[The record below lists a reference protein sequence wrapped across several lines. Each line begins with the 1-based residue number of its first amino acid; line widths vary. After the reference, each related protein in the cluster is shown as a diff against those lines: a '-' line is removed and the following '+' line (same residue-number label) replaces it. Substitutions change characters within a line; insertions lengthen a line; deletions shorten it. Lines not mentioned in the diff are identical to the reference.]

1 MCPSMF
7 SRGKNGALSESGVIV
22 DSMAQ
27 YALVPLHL
35 YLKNPDG
42 SLSGGWLLII
52 VGIVWI
58 ASGARLVWRPSLMVG
73 PSWNQFKVRLPVV
86 AVRAIGVGVVIV
98 GLMLAIVALSA
109 TPGKL
114 Y

>member
-1 MCPSMF
+1 MVHVLT
-7 SRGKNGALSESGVIV
+7 GKNGPLSESDVVV

-27 YALVPLHL
+27 SGFDPIHL

-42 SLSGGWLLII
+42 SLRGGWLLII
-52 VGIVWI
+52 VGIGWI
-58 ASGARLVWRPSLMVG
+58 AVGARLVWRPSLMVDQY
-73 PSWNQFKVRLPVV
+73 WNQFKVRLPVV
-86 AVRAIGVGVVIV
+86 AVRAIGVAVVVV
-98 GLMLAIVALSA
+98 GLMLSIVAVAA

>member
-1 MCPSMF
+1 
-7 SRGKNGALSESGVIV
+7 
-22 DSMAQ
+22 MAQ
-27 YALVPLHL
+27 SVLDPLHL

-52 VGIVWI
+52 VGIGWI
-58 ASGARLVWRPSLMVG
+58 AGGARLFWRPSLMVDQY
-73 PSWNQFKVRLPVV
+73 WNQFKVRLPVV

-98 GLMLAIVALSA
+98 GLTLSIMALAA

>member
-1 MCPSMF
+1 M
-7 SRGKNGALSESGVIV
+7 L
-22 DSMAQ
+22 Q
-27 YALVPLHL
+27 YALDPLYL

-52 VGIVWI
+52 VGIAWI
-58 ASGARLVWRPSLMVG
+58 ASGARLVWRPSLMVD
-73 PSWNQFKVRLPVV
+73 WYRDHLKVRLSGV
-86 AVRAIGVGVVIV
+86 AVRALGVTVVVV
-98 GLMLAIVALSA
+98 GLALSVLALTA

>member
-1 MCPSMF
+1 
-7 SRGKNGALSESGVIV
+7 
-22 DSMAQ
+22 MAQ
-27 YALVPLHL
+27 YVLVALYL

-42 SLSGGWLLII
+42 SLSGGGWLLII

-58 ASGARLVWRPSLMVG
+58 ATGARLVWRPSLMVG
-73 PSWNQFKVRLPVV
+73 PSPNQFKVRLPVV
-86 AVRAIGVGVVIV
+86 AVMAIGVGVVIV

>member
-1 MCPSMF
+1 MF
-7 SRGKNGALSESGVIV
+7 SRGKNGSLSESSVIV

-27 YALVPLHL
+27 YVVVSLYL

-58 ASGARLVWRPSLMVG
+58 SSGARLVWRPSLMVG
-73 PSWNQFKVRLPVV
+73 PYRKQFKVRLPVV

-98 GLMLAIVALSA
+98 GLMLSILALSA

>member
-1 MCPSMF
+1 M
-7 SRGKNGALSESGVIV
+7 L
-22 DSMAQ
+22 Q
-27 YALVPLHL
+27 YALDPLYL

-52 VGIVWI
+52 VGIAWI
-58 ASGARLVWRPSLMVG
+58 AGGARLVCRPSLIVD
-73 PSWNQFKVRLPVV
+73 SYRDHFKVRLPVV
-86 AVRAIGVGVVIV
+86 AVRVLGVTVVIV
-98 GLMLAIVALSA
+98 GLALSVLALTA

>member
-1 MCPSMF
+1 MF
-7 SRGKNGALSESGVIV
+7 SRGKNGSLSESGVIV

-27 YALVPLHL
+27 YVLVPLYL

-42 SLSGGWLLII
+42 SLTAGGWLLII

-73 PSWNQFKVRLPVV
+73 PPRNQFKVRLPVV

-98 GLMLAIVALSA
+98 GLMFAIVALSA